1 MSWHARI
8 TPVVALGTLSLALA
22 ACGSDDSDAAD
33 ATTDDTAAG
42 SAAAVHLTD
51 SGCSP
56 ATLTVTRA
64 AGSGSVSFE
73 VRNDTDDR
81 GEFEIISPAPEI
93 LAEEF
98 VDAGQSATYDVVLA
112 AGSYEIICGLPSNAR
127 AALTVN
133 GAAGETAA
141 PASTVVDATA
151 LQQAAAAYQDF
162 VAEQVHELQTQ
173 VQAFTDAVRAGNLD
187 AAKSLYAPVR
197 VPWEMIEPVAE
208 LFPDSDAVIDSRS
221 DDFPQGEADP
231 DFTGFHA
238 IEYGLFAQGTINGAE
253 VDLPALADRLDA
265 DIATLIGNVTGLTI
279 APQVMTNGAAALI
292 EEAAQTKITGEEDRY
307 SKTDL
312 YTFDA
317 NVRGA
322 LEVFTLV
329 EPLLRTVNADLA
341 DQITEN
347 FAAVNAAL
355 DPYRTTDGFA
365 PYDEVSTADQNTF
378 KTTMASLSES
388 LAQVTGSLG
397 LVVTG

>member
-8 TPVVALGTLSLALA
+8 TPVVALGTLSFALA

-33 ATTDDTAAG
+33 ATTDSTVAG

-51 SGCSP
+51 AGCSP

-64 AGSGSVSFE
+64 AGGGSVSFE
-73 VRNDTDDR
+73 VTNDTDDR

-133 GAAGETAA
+133 GADGETAA